1 MNKTE
6 TCMNQQT
13 INTSVDVAKGG
24 LILLVVIGHFL
35 LGTLDDNFVR
45 YYIYSFHMPMF
56 IFISGFLI
64 KRENYFLVLIKH
76 LLPTMPNECW
86 AGGLWHGVSI
96 QG

>member
-45 YYIYSFHMPMF
+45 Y
-56 IFISGFLI
+56 
-64 KRENYFLVLIKH
+64 
-76 LLPTMPNECW
+76 
-86 AGGLWHGVSI
+86 
-96 QG
+96 